1 MPAFLTELA
10 IFHPDSVQ
18 LAAELG
24 VPRIELCVNYAAGG
38 ISPDAATFRQARR
51 QYAGQLFVMV
61 RSRPGDFIYSRHDYT
76 KMRELAR
83 FFKNEGADG
92 IVSGFLTP
100 ELQID
105 EALLQEFM
113 NEISPLPF
121 TFHRAFDAI
130 ADKSA
135 ALEVLIRAGCTRV
148 LSSGGAPTAL
158 EGAEVLRSLQEQ
170 AAGRIII
177 LPGGGIRSA
186 TLPALLQRFPATE
199 IHTAALESG
208 AIGQAIASREEVER
222 VMGGGD

>member
-1 MPAFLTELA
+1 MPKVLTELA
-10 IFHPDSVQ
+10 VFHPDSVQ
-18 LAAELG
+18 LAAELS
-24 VPRIELCVNYAAGG
+24 VPRIELCVDYAAGG

-76 KMRELAR
+76 KMCELAR

-105 EALLQEFM
+105 EAQLQEFM
-113 NEISPLPF
+113 NEIAPLPF
-121 TFHRAFDAI
+121 TFHRAFDVI

-135 ALEVLIRAGCTRV
+135 ALEVLIRAGCARV

-158 EGAEVLRSLQEQ
+158 EGAEGLNDLHKQS
-170 AAGRIII
+170 AGRIII
-177 LPGGGIRSA
+177 LPGGGIRA
-186 TLPALLQRFPATE
+186 AILPALLKRFPATE
-199 IHTAALESG
+199 IHTAALAPG
-208 AIGQAIASREEVER
+208 TLPKPIASREELEGMLVW
-222 VMGGGD
+222 G